1 MSTTTPAAVP
11 TVPAMRGGRAARI
24 AAGQLAGA
32 SVRAAL
38 VVGRPSGPGWVP
50 LRDLYGH
57 AGYTAALDRAA
68 AYYGEPGSPVERAA
82 AASLLTGDLAT
93 SLAVPLVTALV
104 AHGRAL
110 ILDPDDVLVRFG
122 TLGIEAV
129 AAPWP
134 RVVVLPSDP
143 LAAAPEAEVAA
154 DLDAVRAEVAS
165 CFAALTGPLVAAT
178 AGAARRGPGVMRGEL
193 VERLSA
199 AVALACR
206 EAGRTGESPEQARA
220 LLAVAPRWLRL
231 PTDWVDVP
239 VCGPD
244 GDQDAQPWKR
254 RRVCCLAYQAPR
266 FSGELCATCPRVSR
280 EETVERLSAWLSD
293 QGK

>member
-1 MSTTTPAAVP
+1 MATTTTPAAVP
-11 TVPAMRGGRAARI
+11 TVPATRAGRAARI
-24 AAGQLAGA
+24 AAGQLAAA

-50 LRDLYGH
+50 LRDVITP
-57 AGYTAALDRAA
+57 AGYATALTRAA
-68 AYYGEPGSPVERAA
+68 AFYGTPRTPVERAA
-82 AASLLTGDLAT
+82 VASLLTGDIAT
-93 SLAVPLVTALV
+93 ALAVPLATALV
-104 AHGRAL
+104 AHRRAL
-110 ILDPDDVLVRFG
+110 ILDPDDVLIRFG

-143 LAAAPEAEVAA
+143 LAAAPEAEAAA

-165 CFAALTGPLVAAT
+165 AYAALVGPLIAVT

-199 AVALACR
+199 AVALAAR
-206 EAGRTGESPEQARA
+206 EAGTPETSPDEARA

-239 VCGPD
+239 VCSPD
-244 GDQDAQPWKR
+244 EDTTSQPWKR
-254 RRVCCLAYQAPR
+254 RRVCCLAYQAP
-266 FSGELCATCPRVSR
+266 
-280 EETVERLSAWLSD
+280 
-293 QGK
+293 